1 MIVQFWFVF
10 IFINV
15 LLIIVSLYLKSSV
28 AKSSIFFNL
37 ETILIKEIFIS
48 YSKNVVTDKWSPRP
62 QFVEDLCVCVLEG
75 FGGYATLVIVAP
87 TGYDGV

>member
-1 MIVQFWFVF
+1 MLYFNSTNG
-10 IFINV
+10 FINV

-48 YSKNVVTDKWSPRP
+48 YSKNVEIGSKDKDSK
-62 QFVEDLCVCVLEG
+62 
-75 FGGYATLVIVAP
+75 
-87 TGYDGV
+87 

>member
-1 MIVQFWFVF
+1 MFSCWKIKFWFVF

-48 YSKNVVTDKWSPRP
+48 HSKNVEIGSKDKDSK
-62 QFVEDLCVCVLEG
+62 
-75 FGGYATLVIVAP
+75 
-87 TGYDGV
+87 